1 MKMKMMLG
9 ALTAVTLLMVGCN
22 DTATPAKQ
30 EVAKATVSEESLGL
44 RKTDLYSENTTVA
57 SETKYATGTAGSGK
71 FIDRAFDNAPPMIP
85 HDTEGMLPIT
95 INDNQCIGCH
105 MPDVAK
111 SMGATAIPKSHFM
124 NFRPV
129 TSIAVDGAVIKE
141 GMVMLGDNKTL
152 TVQHKLNDLNK
163 ARFNCSQCHAP
174 QSTGDL
180 LVENTFRPDYQSA
193 DMKRGSSLLDTIN
206 AGVE

>member
-9 ALTAVTLLMVGCN
+9 ALTAVALLMVGCN

-30 EVAKATVSEESLGL
+30 GVAKATVTEESLGL

-57 SETKYATGTAGSGK
+57 SETKYGTATAGSGK
-71 FIDRAFDNAPPMIP
+71 FIERAFDNAPPMIP

-105 MPDVAK
+105 NPEVAK
-111 SMGATAIPKSHFM
+111 SMGATAIPKSHFTS
-124 NFRPV
+124 FRPV

-141 GMVMLGDNKTL
+141 GTVMLGDNKTL
-152 TVQHKLNDLNK
+152 TVQHKLDSLNK

-180 LVENTFRPDYQSA
+180 LVENNFRPDFQSA
-193 DMKRGSSLLDTIN
+193 DMKHGSNMLDTLN
-206 AGVE
+206 AGVK